1 MGQFRMNDLTD
12 AQRAQL
18 ALDVTLLEQ
27 DIVIISQL
35 QVINVQHL
43 RDSDGLAVRSNLTS
57 MCYHMEVDKLVV

>member
-27 DIVIISQL
+27 DIVIIS
-35 QVINVQHL
+35 
-43 RDSDGLAVRSNLTS
+43 
-57 MCYHMEVDKLVV
+57 